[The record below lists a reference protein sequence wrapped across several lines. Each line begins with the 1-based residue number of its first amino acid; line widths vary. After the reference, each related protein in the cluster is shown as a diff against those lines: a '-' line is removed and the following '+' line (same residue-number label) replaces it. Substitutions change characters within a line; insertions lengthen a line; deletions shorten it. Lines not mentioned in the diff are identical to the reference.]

1 MLLKEKKKVQQ
12 NERKDKNKKVE
23 VVKEEV
29 VVVPKDIAED
39 QGKRAIRWHLNEQLR
54 IINKEKDMNEEK

>member
-12 NERKDKNKKVE
+12 NERKNKKVE